1 MKSPITL
8 TDEQLVQ
15 LFIDGEVQAL
25 DMLIN
30 RHKTRIYTSIVM
42 LVKDKYL
49 AEDIFQDLFI
59 KVIENLRSKNYKEE
73 NKFLQWTLRIAH
85 NLCVDHFRK
94 LKKEPVIKTSDDRDI
109 FDIIDLKDANAE
121 QKIIKNQ
128 NHSTVMQL
136 VDQLPE
142 EQREIIILRHFADLK
157 FKEIADMLNC
167 SVNTA
172 LGRMRYGLLNIRK
185 MMDENPSIKRIDD
198 NIKSIHEQLEAK
210 GIIERKG
217 DCP

>member
-8 TDEQLVQ
+8 TDEQLVK
-15 LFIDGEVQAL
+15 LFIDGEIQAL

-30 RHKTRIYTSIVM
+30 RHKTRIYTSIIM
-42 LVKDKYL
+42 MVKDKYL

-109 FDIIDLKDANAE
+109 FDILDFGEANAE
-121 QKIIKNQ
+121 QRIIKNQ
-128 NHSTVMQL
+128 SHSKVMQM

-142 EQREIIILRHFADLK
+142 EQREIIILRHFGDLK
-157 FKEIADMLNC
+157 FKEIADLLNC

-185 MMDENPSIKRIDD
+185 MMEEN
-198 NIKSIHEQLEAK
+198 HLALH
-210 GIIERKG
+210 
-217 DCP
+217 

>member
-30 RHKTRIYTSIVM
+30 RHKTKIYTSIVM

-59 KVIENLRSKNYKEE
+59 KVIENLRSKKYKEE
-73 NKFLQWTLRIAH
+73 NKFLQWALRIAH

-109 FDIIDLKDANAE
+109 FDILDLREVNAE
-121 QKIIKNQ
+121 QRIIKNQ
-128 NHSTVMQL
+128 NHSKVMQM

-185 MMDENPSIKRIDD
+185 MMEEN
-198 NIKSIHEQLEAK
+198 HLALQ
-210 GIIERKG
+210 
-217 DCP
+217 